1 MRRLVLPAILALAAV
16 APAQQ
21 TETGQLDAS
30 PSLFTVM
37 AAINAAGYD
46 AGVDSPNG
54 DPLRKAI
61 REELA
66 KRRIPSLAAL
76 RDFYAAH
83 RKRTSSEDLNQ
94 YISFALSVSGPPAF
108 QFKEKDA
115 DIPPDAAALKDLTP
129 LLVAFYKEA
138 NVDDLWRRSQPHILE
153 AIARYHRPVLED
165 VEQVNAY
172 LRQPTSGVRGRRFQ
186 IFIELVAEPNQVQTR
201 SYGYDYYVVV
211 TPSAEPRAFDIRHAY
226 LHYLLEPL
234 TTRYRE
240 ILDRKKMLFDHV
252 ERATV
257 LDDSFRHDQ
266 LLLTTECLIKAV
278 EARLDHN
285 SGAADEDLHQ
295 GFILTPYFY
304 EQLGLYQKQEA
315 SMAEYYLTL
324 LGAIDLGKEERRLSQ
339 VEFSN
344 QKTARSAPAAG
355 PPVLKGAAKTLEEAE
370 DLYAGRQLD
379 KAKETFL
386 AVLEQTDRQP
396 PHASAYYGLARI
408 AALEKDPATA
418 ERLFLK
424 ALDNDP
430 EPQVK
435 AWCLVYLGRLAGLAQ
450 EFEKATR
457 YFRDA
462 LEVQG
467 GSQKALDAARTGLQ
481 QVLGK

>member
-138 NVDDLWRRSQPHILE
+138 NVDDLWRRSQPHILA
-153 AIARYHRPVLED
+153 AIARYHRPVVED

-172 LRQPTSGVRGRRFQ
+172 LRQQTSGVRGRRFQ
-186 IFIELVAEPNQVQTR
+186 DFHRASWRSPTR
-201 SYGYDYYVVV
+201 FR
-211 TPSAEPRAFDIRHAY
+211 RAAMGTI
-226 LHYLLEPL
+226 
-234 TTRYRE
+234 T
-240 ILDRKKMLFDHV
+240 M
-252 ERATV
+252 
-257 LDDSFRHDQ
+257 
-266 LLLTTECLIKAV
+266 
-278 EARLDHN
+278 
-285 SGAADEDLHQ
+285 
-295 GFILTPYFY
+295 
-304 EQLGLYQKQEA
+304 
-315 SMAEYYLTL
+315 
-324 LGAIDLGKEERRLSQ
+324 
-339 VEFSN
+339 
-344 QKTARSAPAAG
+344 
-355 PPVLKGAAKTLEEAE
+355 
-370 DLYAGRQLD
+370 
-379 KAKETFL
+379 
-386 AVLEQTDRQP
+386 
-396 PHASAYYGLARI
+396 
-408 AALEKDPATA
+408 
-418 ERLFLK
+418 
-424 ALDNDP
+424 
-430 EPQVK
+430 
-435 AWCLVYLGRLAGLAQ
+435 W
-450 EFEKATR
+450 
-457 YFRDA
+457 
-462 LEVQG
+462 
-467 GSQKALDAARTGLQ
+467 
-481 QVLGK
+481 

>member
-1 MRRLVLPAILALAAV
+1 LRRLVLPAILALAAV

-240 ILDRKKMLFDHV
+240 IVERKKMLFEHV
-252 ERATV
+252 DRAAV

-304 EQLGLYQKQEA
+304 
-315 SMAEYYLTL
+315 
-324 LGAIDLGKEERRLSQ
+324 
-339 VEFSN
+339 
-344 QKTARSAPAAG
+344 
-355 PPVLKGAAKTLEEAE
+355 
-370 DLYAGRQLD
+370 
-379 KAKETFL
+379 
-386 AVLEQTDRQP
+386 
-396 PHASAYYGLARI
+396 
-408 AALEKDPATA
+408 
-418 ERLFLK
+418 
-424 ALDNDP
+424 
-430 EPQVK
+430 
-435 AWCLVYLGRLAGLAQ
+435 
-450 EFEKATR
+450 
-457 YFRDA
+457 
-462 LEVQG
+462 
-467 GSQKALDAARTGLQ
+467 
-481 QVLGK
+481 

>member
-1 MRRLVLPAILALAAV
+1 
-16 APAQQ
+16 
-21 TETGQLDAS
+21 
-30 PSLFTVM
+30 
-37 AAINAAGYD
+37 
-46 AGVDSPNG
+46 
-54 DPLRKAI
+54 
-61 REELA
+61 
-66 KRRIPSLAAL
+66 
-76 RDFYAAH
+76 
-83 RKRTSSEDLNQ
+83 
-94 YISFALSVSGPPAF
+94 
-108 QFKEKDA
+108 
-115 DIPPDAAALKDLTP
+115 
-129 LLVAFYKEA
+129 
-138 NVDDLWRRSQPHILE
+138 
-153 AIARYHRPVLED
+153 
-165 VEQVNAY
+165 
-172 LRQPTSGVRGRRFQ
+172 
-186 IFIELVAEPNQVQTR
+186 
-201 SYGYDYYVVV
+201 
-211 TPSAEPRAFDIRHAY
+211 
-226 LHYLLEPL
+226 
-234 TTRYRE
+234 
-240 ILDRKKMLFDHV
+240 
-252 ERATV
+252 
-257 LDDSFRHDQ
+257 
-266 LLLTTECLIKAV
+266 
-278 EARLDHN
+278 
-285 SGAADEDLHQ
+285 
-295 GFILTPYFY
+295 
-304 EQLGLYQKQEA
+304 LGLYQKQEA